1 MPDVKFTLQKKVI
14 ARIEVTTWSDV
25 KMEAYYL
32 ALMELH
38 DRLRSIEG
46 NNQ

>member
-1 MPDVKFTLQKKVI
+1 MPDVKFTLQKKVVV
-14 ARIEVTTWSDV
+14 RIEVTTCSDV
-25 KMEAYYL
+25 KMEAYYS

-38 DRLRSIEG
+38 DILRSIEG

>member
-1 MPDVKFTLQKKVI
+1 MADVKFTLQKKVI
-14 ARIEVTTWSDV
+14 DRIEVITWSDV

-38 DRLRSIEG
+38 DKLRNIEG